1 MRVFISFLSLQAL
14 FLSSLKIPKHPYIV
28 WIGYAIG
35 FGWMKCLYSMTPG
48 TNQICFVSFISHIW
62 HKPHFCKRIKRCK
75 MVFWYLSHKDDTFV
89 SKLSLESSIY
99 FDHSGFSLE
108 VFVMLKWS
116 NSVFWCNK
124 TTMPAIIFR
133 LSQITNQTVPS
144 LRWKVSKNLCQMWE
158 HKHHKANLVT
168 GTETDCC

>member
-1 MRVFISFLSLQAL
+1 
-14 FLSSLKIPKHPYIV
+14 
-28 WIGYAIG
+28 
-35 FGWMKCLYSMTPG
+35 MTPG

-62 HKPHFCKRIKRCK
+62 HKPNFCKRIKRCK

-168 GTETDCC
+168 GTETDCCYTDSHFDQDFWSKTCHIQAVRLLCCFLRLWQNCVSRKPCY